1 MILKSYELNKFDF
14 NKCNFYLLYG
24 ENDGFKQ
31 EIIKSKINKRYNENI
46 YRYDEKQIFDNLENF
61 YNTILSNS
69 FFENE
74 KLIIISRATDK
85 IKDIIEEVDEK
96 NIEFL
101 KIIIIS
107 GILDKKS
114 KLRNFCEKNK
124 KIVCV
129 AFYPDNDQTLS
140 IILKDFF
147 KKKNITISQQ
157 AINLLMERCRGSR
170 QSLKNE
176 IKKIESFILNKK
188 NINIEEILQLSNLS
202 ENYTA
207 SELIDNC
214 LAKNQKKIATILN
227 ENNYSVEDGV
237 MIIRIFLLK
246 AKRLLKLLDLH
257 SENNNA
263 DMVVSN
269 FKPPI
274 FWKEKE
280 IVKQQLKYWS
290 KKNVEN
296 LINEINEIELLIKK
310 NSSNSINIL
319 SDFIVNH
326 TKNASNYS

>member
-1 MILKSYELNKFDF
+1 MILKSNEFSKIDF
-14 NKCNFYLLYG
+14 NKFNFYLLYG
-24 ENDGFKQ
+24 ENEGFKQ

-46 YRYDEKQIFDNLENF
+46 YRYDEKQILDNLENF

-85 IKDIIEEVDEK
+85 IKDIVEEIYEK
-96 NIEFL
+96 NIEGL

-107 GILDKKS
+107 GILEKKS
-114 KLRNFCEKNK
+114 KLRNFYEKNK
-124 KIVCV
+124 KIACIP
-129 AFYPDNDQTLS
+129 FYPDNDQTLS
-140 IILKDFF
+140 IILKEFF

-157 AINLLMERCRGSR
+157 AINLLIERCRGSR

-176 IKKIESFILNKK
+176 IEKIESFILNKK

-202 ENYTA
+202 ENYNA
-207 SELIDNC
+207 SELIDHC

-227 ENNYSVEDGV
+227 ENNYSVEDSV

-246 AKRLLKLLDLH
+246 AKRLLKLLDLYR
-257 SENNNA
+257 ENNNV

-280 IVKQQLKYWS
+280 IVKQQLKNWS
-290 KKNVEN
+290 KKSVEN
-296 LINEINEIELLIKK
+296 LINEISEIELLIKK
-310 NSSNSINIL
+310 NSSNSIDIL
-319 SDFIVNH
+319 SDFIVTH
-326 TKNASNYS
+326 SKNVSNYS

>member
-1 MILKSYELNKFDF
+1 MKKIL
-14 NKCNFYLLYG
+14 
-24 ENDGFKQ
+24 ND
-31 EIIKSKINKRYNENI
+31 
-46 YRYDEKQIFDNLENF
+46 
-61 YNTILSNS
+61 
-69 FFENE
+69 
-74 KLIIISRATDK
+74 
-85 IKDIIEEVDEK
+85 
-96 NIEFL
+96 L

-157 AINLLMERCRGSR
+157 AINLLMERCRGNR

-176 IKKIESFILNKK
+176 IEKIKSFMLNKK
-188 NINIEEILQLSNLS
+188 KINIEEILQLSNLS

-227 ENNYSVEDGV
+227 ENNYSVEDSV

-257 SENNNA
+257 SENNNV

-326 TKNASNYS
+326 SKNASNYS

>member
-14 NKCNFYLLYG
+14 NKCDFYLLYG

-31 EIIKSKINKRYNENI
+31 EIIKSKINKRYKENI

-85 IKDIIEEVDEK
+85 IKDIIEEVHEK
-96 NIEFL
+96 NIECL

-124 KIVCV
+124 KIACV

-176 IKKIESFILNKK
+176 IEKIESFILNKK

-202 ENYTA
+202 ENYNAT
-207 SELIDNC
+207 ELIDNC

-326 TKNASNYS
+326 SKTASNYS

>member
-96 NIEFL
+96 NIECL

-176 IKKIESFILNKK
+176 IEKIESFILNKK

-227 ENNYSVEDGV
+227 ENNYSIEDGV

-257 SENNNA
+257 SENNNV

-326 TKNASNYS
+326 SKNASNYS